1 MRNPG
6 NPDCPS
12 VIIPVYNAYEETRL
26 CLESVLANTRPP
38 YRLLLIDDGSPDRRI
53 WPLLQFV
60 SEGREHVQVY
70 RNKRNRGYS
79 AAVNRGCA
87 IAGAADV
94 VLLNSDTRVTEGW
107 LDKLSQCARLHESVA
122 TVTPLSNA
130 AGVFSVPVR
139 NRVNKLPDWLG
150 VAGFARLV
158 EQLSCGLRPEVPVG
172 NGFCMYVTRKAL
184 KRVGGFDTARFPAG
198 YGAENDFCMRAGSI
212 GFIHLVEDSTF
223 IYHKRSASFR
233 LGKYAA
239 LYRGEKQLNRL
250 HPQYRRLVREWL
262 AADPLEAFRR
272 RLQRFLAEGTGAR
285 EKAAGGRDINE
296 NHF

>member
-1 MRNPG
+1 MKNPG
-6 NPDCPS
+6 ASDSPS

-53 WPLLQFV
+53 WPLLLSV
-60 SEGREHVQVY
+60 SEGREHVQAY

-79 AAVNRGCA
+79 AVVNRGCA
-87 IAGAADV
+87 LAGAADV
-94 VLLNSDTRVTEGW
+94 VLLNSDTSVTEGW
-107 LDKLSQCARLHESVA
+107 LDKLSRCARLHDAVA

-139 NRVNKLPDWLG
+139 NRVNKLPGRLG
-150 VAGFARLV
+150 IAGFGRLV
-158 EQLSCGLRPEVPVG
+158 EQLSPGLRPEVPVG

-198 YGAENDFCMRAGSI
+198 YGAENDFCMRAGRL
-212 GFIHLVEDSTF
+212 GFVHLVEDATF

-250 HPQYRRLVREWL
+250 HPQYRRIVRQWL
-262 AADPLEAFRR
+262 AADPLEEFRR
-272 RLQRFLAEGTGAR
+272 RLQQFLAKGTASRGA
-285 EKAAGGRDINE
+285 ESSGGGNNE